1 MPDPRTLEGRSDM
14 QGLTWE
20 DLPKAPLFPTAADRA
35 TAKMVRQ
42 ALLPGGK
49 VPEGALLASTPPVRP
64 AEAPPQAPPPLWQ
77 GRLGADL
84 SDKAEDITIHSRQ
97 GNGTYLTS
105 VGGRAPQPLDEG
117 DVTALTDLPAARLQ
131 ALAAQSEKR
140 SPAAAAL
147 LGTAPGAAAAA
158 QPRLAEPK
166 ASQTQTEGKSAAIS
180 SGPDKLRMDRS
191 WSELKQELAKA
202 TVETWR
208 EYPRTAEQAAANITL
223 NGAELNEREV
233 RMLYE
238 MFHQKYPGWG
248 KRPQVDPTP
257 KKQMPLPPGT
267 PVMEALKPHQ
277 LLKEANA
284 SFDEALSAY
293 SASPA
298 EWIVNEIT
306 GMKNKGFSYGP
317 DHAWTKLLKLKP
329 VYERMRYGPNSISAW
344 AAKKDKE
351 GTLDQYVGWKG
362 SPEKPGLTW
371 DDSAD
376 DGPWYQPANDV
387 INYVTGSK
395 LKTSGSVEADIVIT
409 HVDHG
414 NRTITF
420 EVNAHD
426 KLRAGS
432 MARVPGKTLLIGDQ
446 EMLEDNSKGP
456 FLYTTPL
463 RWKWTETVNY

>member
-1 MPDPRTLEGRSDM
+1 MRPAHPDANWLKPQTLEWRSDRDAM
-14 QGLTWE
+14 SWD
-20 DLPKAPLFPTAADRA
+20 DLPQVPPFSNAADRA
-35 TAKMVRQ
+35 ATDVLRQ
-42 ALLPGGK
+42 ALQRGGTM
-49 VPEGALLASTPPVRP
+49 PERALLANTPPVRP
-64 AEAPPQAPPPLWQ
+64 AEVPPQAPPPLWQ

-84 SDKAEDITIHSRQ
+84 SDRAEDITIHSRQ

-105 VGGRAPQPLDEG
+105 VGGRSPQPLDEG
-117 DVTALTDLPAARLQ
+117 DVAALTDLPAARLQ
-131 ALAAQSEKR
+131 ALAAQSEK
-140 SPAAAAL
+140 SPPAAPAL
-147 LGTAPGAAAAA
+147 
-158 QPRLAEPK
+158 PRLAEPK
-166 ASQTQTEGKSAAIS
+166 APQTPTEGKSAAIS

-208 EYPRTAEQAAANITL
+208 EYPRTAEQAAANITM

-293 SASPA
+293 AASPA
-298 EWIVNEIT
+298 EWIVSEIT

-376 DGPWYQPANDV
+376 DGPWHQPVNDV

-395 LKTSGSVEADIVIT
+395 LKTSGSVEADIVVT

-426 KLRAGS
+426 ELRAGS